1 MDSFLA
7 GTKKKKKAS
16 AYALEPI
23 CVCAIVLGI
32 CKPHEQLKLT
42 KIILSHQEMG
52 KLHPEASIVKEAGEG
67 IGRHFF

>member
-7 GTKKKKKAS
+7 GTKKKKAS